1 MWWLNKDKR
10 KWDGLS
16 NNIYYGSGFGGNYII
31 IIPDNN
37 MVIVAR
43 WINSNKIGDFVKKV
57 IEAHK

>member
-16 NNIYYGSGFGGNYII
+16 ETIYYGSGFGGNYII

-37 MVIVAR
+37 IVIVAR
-43 WINSNKIGDFVKKV
+43 WIDSTKIGDFVKKV
-57 IEAHK
+57 IESHK